1 MLKRVFVVEQKVL
14 QEDLGPDWRE
24 KLSSFEEKPFA
35 AASIGQVHHG
45 VLKDGREIALKIQVG
60 EDSHTNTHV
69 LFCHLHGTFALTS
82 IHFAYISTA

>member
-1 MLKRVFVVEQKVL
+1 MLKCVFVVEQKVL

-60 EDSHTNTHV
+60 EDSNAHIV
-69 LFCHLHGTFALTS
+69 FFIFRGALH
-82 IHFAYISTA
+82 